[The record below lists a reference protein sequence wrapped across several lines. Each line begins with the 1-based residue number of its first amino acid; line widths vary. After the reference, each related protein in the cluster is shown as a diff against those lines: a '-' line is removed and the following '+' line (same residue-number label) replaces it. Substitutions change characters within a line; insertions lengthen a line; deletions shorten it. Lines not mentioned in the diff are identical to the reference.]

1 MTKFVI
7 LCDLDDIVVSLL
19 DKWIEDYNRDHT
31 DTLGVKDI
39 YSFDMSKVVKKSCGK
54 KIYNYINED
63 GYFAKLKPIDGAIE
77 SLKILHREGHEIII
91 VSSPSASPESYRDK
105 IIWCDKYLPF
115 IPRENII
122 LTKKKYLIKGD
133 ILIDDST
140 ENIRLYRKHW
150 PSSTILSIIYPHNA
164 DAEQYS
170 AMMFSDWSMPQKAWK
185 NMVKY
190 IQKKTQ

>member
-19 DKWIEDYNRDHT
+19 DKWLDDYNWDHT

-39 YSFDMSKVVKKSCGK
+39 HNFDMSKVVKKSCGK

-63 GYFAKLKPIDGAIE
+63 GYFTKLKPIDGAIE

-115 IPRENII
+115 ISRENII

-150 PSSTILSIIYPHNA
+150 PLSTILSIAYPHNK
-164 DAEQYS
+164 DAEQH
-170 AMMFSDWSMPQKAWK
+170 ADMIFNDWSTPRKAWK
-185 NMVKY
+185 NMIKF
-190 IQKKTQ
+190 IQDKQI